1 MNPNEL
7 NIIYSKLEY
16 IIIITNHILIAP
28 KNNNE
33 KNIYLFE

>member
-16 IIIITNHILIAP
+16 IIFNTNHTLMDY

-33 KNIYLFE
+33 KNIYQFA